1 MGCTVTDNA
10 CLMKSTGGKSGT
22 NLSKMLPRGCFPEKA
37 DTKGKRGAFH
47 LFKTDEARVQQYQH
61 SNMMLTPERV

>member
-22 NLSKMLPRGCFPEKA
+22 NLSKMLPRGCFPEKV
-37 DTKGKRGAFH
+37 DTKGKRGAFP
-47 LFKTDEARVQQYQH
+47 LFKTDEAQVQQYQH